1 MGLPGLCGARA
12 LAMVQ
17 ALVLQLGQQPCMLSV
32 LLSHHRRWHGRATP
46 RRTSPGCQPG
56 RALQVLGRAMRCL
69 RTISSI
75 QRRICLAPDPKRT
88 SWRMGQLLQHA
99 VQSRRITGAMGMEQ
113 RRPRVDRNLFAPPE
127 EMGPRRCLR
136 RSLGQAPALHGWLGK
151 EAFILHCLLRRWRH
165 GRHSTIRSQFK
176 SQPGAQQGPGSRPP
190 PHHG

>member
-1 MGLPGLCGARA
+1 MGKPWPSGRSTPGSAARTDLQRSRRGKPDSASRGREFGRRKEGSMGLPGLCGARA

-32 LLSHHRRWHGRATP
+32 LLSHHRCWHGRATS

-56 RALQVLGRAMRCL
+56 RALQVLGRAMWCL

-88 SWRMGQLLQHA
+88 MWRMGQLLQHA

-113 RRPRVDRNLFAPPE
+113 RRPRVDRGLFAPPE

-136 RSLGQAPALHGWLGK
+136 RSLGQAPALH
-151 EAFILHCLLRRWRH
+151 
-165 GRHSTIRSQFK
+165 
-176 SQPGAQQGPGSRPP
+176 
-190 PHHG
+190 